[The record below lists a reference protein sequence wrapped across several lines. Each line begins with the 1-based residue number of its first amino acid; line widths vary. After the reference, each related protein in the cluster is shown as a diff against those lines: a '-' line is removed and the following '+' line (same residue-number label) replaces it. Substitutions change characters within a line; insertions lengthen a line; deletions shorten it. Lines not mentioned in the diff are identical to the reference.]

1 MKHHSNN
8 FDWYEAIMLEKL
20 QTLRKVKEWL
30 VMSQQFVCCKYPVK
44 PLMDAEFNIRLEKSC
59 ATTIE
64 NNVLD
69 NVECLYNRTI
79 YDLMVAQKKH
89 LMRAWKH
96 VGEIPF

>member
-44 PLMDAEFNIRLEKSC
+44 PIEYACDDKYLEGLC
-59 ATTIE
+59 A
-64 NNVLD
+64 
-69 NVECLYNRTI
+69 RTI
-79 YDLMVAQKKH
+79 GCAIDRVESLYRNTIHELMEAQEKH
-89 LMRAWKH
+89 LKRAWKH